1 MRKQVAVEYSLIQ
14 ECSPCLSLWQSKF
27 FLRLS
32 GIVEHKFCKDQ
43 IFSLTTAQRK
53 TSTYLHKSACSE
65 SPITTLL
72 LTEDSIRNFF
82 REFYRHSFRG
92 ITLATLTML
101 PPQPHPQLKDTQ
113 RSSKVLKLN
122 LRPEKMM
129 LLLFALADEKNL
141 YHPGG
146 QK

>member
-1 MRKQVAVEYSLIQ
+1 MRKQVAVEYSLMQ

-43 IFSLTTAQRK
+43 IFPLTTAQRK

-113 RSSKVLKLN
+113 SSRLLASSIVFWKRKKIFLGILFRTRHPFSGVLN
-122 LRPEKMM
+122 
-129 LLLFALADEKNL
+129 
-141 YHPGG
+141 
-146 QK
+146 